1 MAGSVNYINK
11 ICYFSVLKPQKWLP
25 MKYLIVIFLFFL
37 PVFAVMSQPT
47 DTVINVEN
55 TEIAKIFDE
64 MTREKFYNSDNFFP
78 EKNKYNFPANYVP
91 EFNDSTLAAR
101 VKAMDEASPFEYR
114 YNPEV
119 KKWIEFYISKRYFI
133 GRLVGLSLL
142 YYPVFEQAFDK
153 YQVPL
158 EMKHLAVVESA
169 LNPTA
174 KSWAGAAGLW
184 QFMYKTGLLYDLNVT
199 SYVDDRYDPLKATEA
214 AAHHMQDLYAIYHD
228 WALVLAAYNAGPG
241 NINRAIKRAG
251 GETNYWKIKHLL
263 PKETQAYVPAFIAAS
278 YVITYYA
285 EHNINIQRP
294 QFMDWELDTVSVTE
308 TMSFNFFTSFVGI
321 DESEMVFLNPQYIKK
336 IIPGTKN
343 NPCAIRLPQKYV
355 LAFVEKE
362 PLMYDSIHK
371 VAKADSALLATN
383 TTGTVKTNPV
393 NNTSGSNNS
402 TGNTSGSKNYHT
414 VKSGETLGTIAS
426 MYGTSSS
433 SIQAW
438 NNLSSTVIYP
448 GQKLLVYGKT
458 ANSSNQISN
467 TSNGSLK
474 TVYYT
479 VKKGDTLWKIA
490 NANGVSVDAIRK
502 ANNLK
507 SDNLWVG
514 QKLKIHKNS

>member
-1 MAGSVNYINK
+1 
-11 ICYFSVLKPQKWLP
+11 
-25 MKYLIVIFLFFL
+25 MKYLILILLFLS
-37 PVFAVMSQPT
+37 PVLAAMSQPA
-47 DTVINVEN
+47 DTAINVEN
-55 TEIAKIFDE
+55 TEIAKIFDG

-78 EKNKYNFPANYVP
+78 EKNKYNYPANFVP
-91 EFNDSTLAAR
+91 EYTDSIVAAR
-101 VKAMDEASPFEYR
+101 VKAMDVASPFEYR

-119 KKWIEFYISKRYFI
+119 KKWIDFYISKRYFI

-153 YQVPL
+153 YSVPL
-158 EMKHLAVVESA
+158 EMKHLAIVESA

-184 QFMYKTGLLYDLNVT
+184 QFMYRTGLLYDLNVT
-199 SYVDDRYDPLKATEA
+199 SYVDDRYDPAKATEA

-285 EHNINIQRP
+285 EHNISIQRP

-308 TMSFNFFTSFVGI
+308 TMSFHFFTSFVGI
-321 DESEMVFLNPQYIKK
+321 DEAEMVFLNPQYIKK
-336 IIPGTKN
+336 IIPATKN
-343 NPCAIRLPQKYV
+343 NPCAIRLPQKYI
-355 LAFVEKE
+355 LTFVEKE

-371 VAKADSALLATN
+371 VASADSALIATN
-383 TTGTVKTNPV
+383 SAGTTVRTNPV
-393 NNTSGSNNS
+393 NNNTTTNN
-402 TGNTSGSKNYHT
+402 TTVNTSGSKNYHT
-414 VKSGETLGTIAS
+414 VKSGETLGTIAN
-426 MYGTSSS
+426 MYGASSS

-448 GQKLLVYGKT
+448 GQKLVVYGKT
-458 ANSSNQISN
+458 ANNSNNISN
-467 TSNGSLK
+467 TSNGNLS

-502 ANNLK
+502 ANSLK